1 MGTNIAA
8 DERKY
13 TEFSD
18 GLTSKKKDGK
28 VVPTF
33 LNKNDLKVLQSNS
46 GHLMNNLFKSSRE
59 KDFTIADNN
68 QLSPL

>member
-33 LNKNDLKVLQSNS
+33 LNKNDLKVL
-46 GHLMNNLFKSSRE
+46 
-59 KDFTIADNN
+59 
-68 QLSPL
+68 

>member
-1 MGTNIAA
+1 MGTNITA

-18 GLTSKKKDGK
+18 GLTSKKRDGK

-33 LNKNDLKVLQSNS
+33 LNKNDLKVL
-46 GHLMNNLFKSSRE
+46 
-59 KDFTIADNN
+59 
-68 QLSPL
+68 